1 MLRACLATFST
12 LALGSTG
19 IPGPRIEDKEGQRA
33 LMLDK
38 LGFAENE
45 RNASLL
51 QGTHVSDSE
60 SQVLIPLL
68 VQTAITTG
76 LETVYSLSP
85 ILPAKIHT

>member
-1 MLRACLATFST
+1 MLRACLAIFST

-19 IPGPRIEDKEGQRA
+19 IPQGLTIEDKEGQRA

-51 QGTHVSDSE
+51 SKEHMFLTVS
-60 SQVLIPLL
+60 LRF
-68 VQTAITTG
+68 
-76 LETVYSLSP
+76 
-85 ILPAKIHT
+85 